1 MKKAYS
7 YQRFSSS
14 KQREGDSLKR
24 QTDAAEV
31 FCKQFGLQLVSTF
44 KDEGI
49 SGFKGKNFSNVSALG
64 HFLKLVENGTIE
76 KGSVLVVENMDR
88 LSRQSILPCLSKF
101 IDIINQGVSVGV
113 ISQNKILDQ
122 TSITANPMELM
133 LVLVEFARANNESEA
148 KSKRVKSVIQSKI
161 ERVKKGEMVW
171 FGIQKPSWII
181 GMKDGIFTLDKNRV
195 KLVQNIFRSYPYTS
209 LRRSLH

>member
-7 YQRFSSS
+7 YQRFSST

-24 QTDAAEV
+24 QTDAAQV
-31 FCKQFGLQLVSTF
+31 FCKQFGLHLVSTF

-101 IDIINQGVSVGV
+101 IDIMDQGVSVGV

-133 LVLVEFARANNESEA
+133 LVLVEFARANNESET

-161 ERVKKGEMVW
+161 ERVKNGEKVW
-171 FGIQKPSWII
+171 FGVQKPSRPLQN
-181 GMKDGIFTLDKNRV
+181 GVIFA
-195 KLVQNIFRSYPYTS
+195 
-209 LRRSLH
+209 

>member
-7 YQRFSSS
+7 YQRFSSI

-24 QTDAAEV
+24 QTDAAQV

-113 ISQNKILDQ
+113 ISQNKILDE

-148 KSKRVKSVIQSKI
+148 KSIRVKSVIQSKI
-161 ERVKKGEMVW
+161 ERVRKGEKVW
-171 FGIQKPSWII
+171 FGVQKPSWII
-181 GMKDGIFTLDKNRV
+181 GMTDGKFALDKNRI
-195 KLVQNIFRSYPYTS
+195 KLVQHIFCSYLSTS
-209 LRRSLH
+209 H